1 MSDARA
7 ASLPSMHA
15 SPPPSALL
23 SCAACPHQRPQLSPI
38 NGEGSTDAC
47 LHLQAGYAYPASK
60 SGSKS
65 SKPDTRDGVTLL
77 QKSLSSCSLAAQ
89 YAHTSPTLSL
99 WWPGHASVTQGISSR
114 MLQFRH
120 FFGMRSSLMQQNNRA
135 WKRNTQVA
143 SKHAGKGARARLGV
157 TAWRT
162 VPRLFVS
169 CRALSGARAREAQT
183 PVCDAASQTGC
194 RGFRAV
200 EGRLRAPR
208 DPGRAQGRGSPSVTA
223 TSEAAVCPAQAPNAC
238 GFVRTGGLPARL
250 PGLTAR
256 FTRLGFIDR

>member
-1 MSDARA
+1 
-7 ASLPSMHA
+7 
-15 SPPPSALL
+15 
-23 SCAACPHQRPQLSPI
+23 
-38 NGEGSTDAC
+38 
-47 LHLQAGYAYPASK
+47 
-60 SGSKS
+60 
-65 SKPDTRDGVTLL
+65 
-77 QKSLSSCSLAAQ
+77 
-89 YAHTSPTLSL
+89 
-99 WWPGHASVTQGISSR
+99 
-114 MLQFRH
+114 
-120 FFGMRSSLMQQNNRA
+120 MRSSLMQQNNRA

-143 SKHAGKGARARLGV
+143 SKHAGKGARARLVAWRARVRLGV

-162 VPRLFVS
+162 VPRLFAS

-183 PVCDAASQTGC
+183 LVCDASSQTGC